1 MTIFRRQTPQHDA
14 LADTFESKKRLFIGL
29 LLGTSLLI
37 VLFLALAWVIPF
49 VGLSALHPWA
59 PWLLAAVLLVAAG
72 LVLWSTLALI
82 LNILC
87 KRPILFSRRIRGITV
102 KCFLP
107 LMTIVGKCM
116 GISQEKVRGS
126 FIRVNNEIVTTEGR
140 WYSPEEILLLMPHCL
155 QNSRCKY
162 RLTYNIHNCRRCGEC
177 PIAGLLQLSE
187 EFGVHLAIATGGTIA
202 RRIVVQTRPRIILAV
217 ACERDLASGI
227 QDTYPLPVF
236 GILNQRPFGPCLDTN
251 VDLDQVRHWLR
262 HFLGH
267 PQPQDTTEDLS
278 HARPENS
285 QCQKCGPTGHRQ
297 DLTGS

>member
-1 MTIFRRQTPQHDA
+1 
-14 LADTFESKKRLFIGL
+14 
-29 LLGTSLLI
+29 
-37 VLFLALAWVIPF
+37 
-49 VGLSALHPWA
+49 
-59 PWLLAAVLLVAAG
+59 
-72 LVLWSTLALI
+72 
-82 LNILC
+82 
-87 KRPILFSRRIRGITV
+87 
-102 KCFLP
+102 
-107 LMTIVGKCM
+107 
-116 GISQEKVRGS
+116 
-126 FIRVNNEIVTTEGR
+126 
-140 WYSPEEILLLMPHCL
+140 
-155 QNSRCKY
+155 
-162 RLTYNIHNCRRCGEC
+162 
-177 PIAGLLQLSE
+177 
-187 EFGVHLAIATGGTIA
+187 
-202 RRIVVQTRPRIILAV
+202 VVQTRPRIILAV